1 MSTHNDFMVNSQGPS
16 IKEKPPAHHP
26 KLEKKSEVEVE
37 VVVPIFKRDR
47 KHKDRRIS
55 HIEIASN
62 ENKEKLFNIGWEAE
76 SEIESMA
83 PPFKK
88 EQENWG
94 KGCKECEGGG
104 CGGHCEVESI
114 R

>member
-1 MSTHNDFMVNSQGPS
+1 MVSSHGPS
-16 IKEKPPAHHP
+16 LKEKPPIHP
-26 KLEKKSEVEVE
+26 KLEEKKTEVEVE
-37 VVVPIFKRDR
+37 VVLPIFKRDR

-76 SEIESMA
+76 SEMESMA
-83 PPFKK
+83 PCKK
-88 EQENWG
+88 EEMKWG

-104 CGGHCEVESI
+104 CAGHCEVESI